1 MTKNISEEE
10 LLLRKR
16 ARRRLLGAIALV
28 LVAVIVLPMVFD
40 QPKPVHQQAEIDVNV
55 AGVDETL
62 AGDAVSSIETLPEVE
77 TSEMSGLT
85 EHVPDKLDALNG
97 EQSFIESL
105 DVVQDETDE
114 VVGIE
119 STPIAVPTVGQNNI
133 LIPGIKPNPVPVNVA
148 EREAVQNNTVAV
160 VEPSEKIKN
169 AAKEGFIIQLGAF
182 SDHMKAKQQQQNL
195 VSNGINAY
203 TEIRMI
209 DNNEITRV
217 RIGPFATKSA
227 AEQELSKLM
236 KLGLNGVVT
245 IQ

>member
-28 LVAVIVLPMVFD
+28 LFAVIVLPMVFD

-55 AGVDETL
+55 AGADETMD
-62 AGDAVSSIETLPEVE
+62 GDTVSSIETLPEVE
-77 TSEMSGLT
+77 PSEMIGLT
-85 EHVPDKLDALNG
+85 EHVPDKLNTLNG
-97 EQSFIESL
+97 DQSFIESL
-105 DVVQDETDE
+105 DSAQDETDE

-119 STPIAVPTVGQNNI
+119 STPVAVPTIGQSNI
-133 LIPGIKPNPVPVNVA
+133 PIPGLKPNPVPVNVA
-148 EREAVQNNTVAV
+148 VREAVQNNTVTV
-160 VEPSEKIKN
+160 VEPSKKVDN
-169 AAKEGFIIQLGAF
+169 AAQEGFIIQLGAF

-203 TEIRMI
+203 TEIRTI

-227 AEQELSKLM
+227 AEQELNKLM

-245 IQ
+245 TQ